1 MTIRTGVFFGV
12 AAISLLDVQAAA
24 AQGSRAPKPLA
35 PLKVIDT
42 SYMDRSVKACVDFF
56 SFANGMWV
64 KRDTIPP
71 DYSNSGVA
79 RDMSDRN
86 ELVVR
91 SVLDDVM
98 KRRASLPAASTPR
111 KLGTYYASCMDS
123 VGAEREGMTP
133 IKPQLA
139 AIDAVNSRTALLRQM
154 ATMQMAGAVAGFAYG
169 PDVDPHDAGHYLG
182 GFDAGGLGLP
192 DRDYYTLKDPSS
204 DSLRIFYV
212 DHIVKVLT
220 TELDKLSRR
229 TAFR

>member
-1 MTIRTGVFFGV
+1 MLPGSYRWDVPRRHAGSALTTFHTAGTLHQPNPTPPRASLLHDDTHRSLFGV

-123 VGAEREGMTP
+123 TVPSGKEY
-133 IKPQLA
+133 PQSSHS
-139 AIDAVNSRTALLRQM
+139 SRRSTRRAHAR
-154 ATMQMAGAVAGFAYG
+154 
-169 PDVDPHDAGHYLG
+169 
-182 GFDAGGLGLP
+182 
-192 DRDYYTLKDPSS
+192 PSS
-204 DSLRIFYV
+204 VRWR
-212 DHIVKVLT
+212 KC
-220 TELDKLSRR
+220 K
-229 TAFR
+229 